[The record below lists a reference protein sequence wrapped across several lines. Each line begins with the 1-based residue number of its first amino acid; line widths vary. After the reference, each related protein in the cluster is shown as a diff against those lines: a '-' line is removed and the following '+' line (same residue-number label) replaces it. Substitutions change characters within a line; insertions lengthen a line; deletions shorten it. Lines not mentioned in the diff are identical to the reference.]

1 MFFFLSIDVMS
12 PHNLVEKISAWDFL
26 TSNGEGTGMRIS
38 RLCVEEKSGVDS
50 RWFRIND
57 N

>member
-1 MFFFLSIDVMS
+1 MS